1 MVLAEDESPPPN
13 PAMRAAKAAAAD
25 WVSLGGGV
33 SSPWSVFLGFLA
45 TIVYSVPAGFVSDD
59 NRLSYT
65 RLKDR
70 FLRAMVSPIES
81 S

>member
-13 PAMRAAKAAAAD
+13 AAMMAAKAAAAD

-33 SSPWSVFLGFLA
+33 SSSGGSMKD
-45 TIVYSVPAGFVSDD
+45 IVYSVPAGFVSDD